1 MANKHFGINNQDTES
16 FIAKMKTADKKLV
29 TNIITKANKVGYQVE
44 ADAKALAPRDTGQL
58 EQSIQSTGAKYVNG
72 QISLSVGSPLVYALR
87 RHEEPSRKGMYN
99 KYARG
104 VTYTDYYI
112 NGRGE
117 LTRAKPNVGSFE
129 PGRKFLTNAK
139 LLNQSRWRS
148 QLANV
153 VTETYGG

>member
-1 MANKHFGINNQDTES
+1 MANRHFDINNQDTER

-29 TNIITKANKVGYQVE
+29 TNMIKKANKVGYQVE
-44 ADAKALAPRDTGQL
+44 AGAKALAPRDTGQL

>member
-29 TNIITKANKVGYQVE
+29 TNIIKKANKVGYQVE
-44 ADAKALAPRDTGQL
+44 ADAKALAPRDMGQL